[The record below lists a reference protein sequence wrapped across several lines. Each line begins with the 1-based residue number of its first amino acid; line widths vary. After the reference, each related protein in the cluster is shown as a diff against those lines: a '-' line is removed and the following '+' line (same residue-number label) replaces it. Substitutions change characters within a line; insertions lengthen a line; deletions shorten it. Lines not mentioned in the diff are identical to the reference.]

1 MMIKSILTLLIV
13 SGLCG
18 TIFGTFSVQ
27 AADVKVTWT
36 EPSKYRDIYSGN
48 QGKKRFRESTFKEL
62 EKHLLK
68 LAKALPESQKLE
80 IDVTDVDLAG
90 DVNSSSMRDIRVIKQ
105 IYFPRIKFSYQLI
118 NEEQAIIQSGDVN
131 IKDMNFMMGNSSRY
145 RNKSLGYEKKLLDD
159 WFKDEFV
166 DVVKQ

>member
-1 MMIKSILTLLIV
+1 MMIKPILTLLIA

-18 TIFGTFSVQ
+18 TIFGTTTAQ

-36 EPSKYRDIYSGN
+36 EPGQYRDIYSGN
-48 QGKKRFRESTFKEL
+48 QGKKRFQESTFKEL

-68 LAKALPESQKLE
+68 LAKVLPESQKLE

-90 DVNSSSMRDIRVIKQ
+90 DVHASSMRDIRVIKD
-105 IYFPRIKFSYQLI
+105 IYFPRIKFSYKLI
-118 NEEQAIIQSGDVN
+118 NEEQAIIHSGNVN

-145 RNKSLGYEKKLLDD
+145 RNKALGYEKKLLDD

-166 DVVKQ
+166 DFVMQ

>member
-1 MMIKSILTLLIV
+1 MIKPILMLLIV

-18 TIFGTFSVQ
+18 TIFGTSSAH

-68 LAKALPESQKLE
+68 LAKALPESQTLE

-90 DVNSSSMRDIRVIKQ
+90 DVHASSMRDIRVIKE
-105 IYFPRIKFSYQLI
+105 IYFPRIKFSYKLI
-118 NEEQAIIQSGDVN
+118 NEEQVIIHSGNVN

-166 DVVKQ
+166 DFVMQ

>member
-1 MMIKSILTLLIV
+1 MIKPILTLLIV

-18 TIFGTFSVQ
+18 TIFGTSTAQ

-62 EKHLLK
+62 EKHFVK
-68 LAKALPESQKLE
+68 LAKALSESQLLE
-80 IDVTDVDLAG
+80 IEVTDIDLAG
-90 DVNSSSMRDIRVIKQ
+90 DVHASGMRDIRVVKDL
-105 IYFPRIKFSYQLI
+105 YFPRMAFSFKLTNAEHVTI
-118 NEEQAIIQSGDVN
+118 HSDTVDL
-131 IKDMNFMMGNSSRY
+131 KDMNFMMGTRSRY
-145 RNKSLGYEKKLLDD
+145 RNKALGYEKKLLDD

-166 DVVKQ
+166 DFVMQ

>member
-1 MMIKSILTLLIV
+1 MMIKPILTLLIV

-18 TIFGTFSVQ
+18 TIFGTNTAQ

-62 EKHLLK
+62 KKHLLK
-68 LAKALPESQKLE
+68 LAKVLPESQTLE
-80 IDVTDVDLAG
+80 IEVTDVDLAG
-90 DVNSSSMRDIRVIKQ
+90 DVHAGGMHDIRVIKE
-105 IYFPRIKFSYQLI
+105 IYFPRIKFSYKLI
-118 NEEQAIIQSGDVN
+118 NEEQAIIHSGNVN
-131 IKDMNFMMGNSSRY
+131 IKDMNFMMGNNSRY

-166 DVVKQ
+166 DFVMQ

>member
-1 MMIKSILTLLIV
+1 MIKPILTLLIV

-18 TIFGTFSVQ
+18 TIFGTTTAQ

-36 EPSKYRDIYSGN
+36 ESGKYRDIYSGN
-48 QGKKRFRESTFKEL
+48 QGKKRFQENTFKTL

-68 LAKALPESQKLE
+68 LAKALPESQLLE
-80 IDVTDVDLAG
+80 IEVFDVDLAG
-90 DVNSSSMRDIRVIKQ
+90 DVHAGGMHDIRVIKKL
-105 IYFPRIKFSYQLI
+105 YFPRIKFSYKLL
-118 NEEQAIIQSGDVN
+118 NSERAIILSDNVN

-145 RNKSLGYEKKLLDD
+145 RNKALGYEKKLLDD

-166 DVVKQ
+166 DFVMK